1 MYFWFMLCKCK
12 KIYIYIN
19 KVLEKMYK
27 LENIFYIVVNI
38 YLFYGEVCL
47 NFKNSIFWDY
57 YGGCWGFFCLS

>member
-12 KIYIYIN
+12 KKYIYIN

-38 YLFYGEVCL
+38 YLFYG
-47 NFKNSIFWDY
+47 
-57 YGGCWGFFCLS
+57 

>member
-12 KIYIYIN
+12 KLYIYIN

-38 YLFYGEVCL
+38 YLFYG
-47 NFKNSIFWDY
+47 
-57 YGGCWGFFCLS
+57 